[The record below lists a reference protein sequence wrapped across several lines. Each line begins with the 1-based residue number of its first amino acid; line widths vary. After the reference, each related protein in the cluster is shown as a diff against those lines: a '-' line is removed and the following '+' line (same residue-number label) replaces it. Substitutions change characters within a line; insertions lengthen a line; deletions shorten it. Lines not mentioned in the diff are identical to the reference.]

1 MGFALALRV
10 ALASGLRFA
19 LGSWDRRYHRAS
31 WAPRAPRV
39 PPGSLGSQDSKDSQ
53 GSQGSNFPGFL
64 GSQVPDNGMARTSR
78 EELFMTSYNLT
89 RDGVDD

>member
-64 GSQVPDNGMARTSR
+64 GPR

-89 RDGVDD
+89 RDGVDDR